1 MARYIQHDLMKNLKQ
16 VVNLRII
23 LMLFFLIL
31 MKINISFFSFLNLE
45 INKIY
50 LTQKKTSAV
59 ILLTKVV
66 PRSLPLG
73 NNQGTEISQKLTII
87 YNYIVARYGCVQKI
101 LQNNMLTARINPLTV
116 CFILCL
122 AIEATYEPEFCF
134 SLFLIGGGGANR

>member
-1 MARYIQHDLMKNLKQ
+1 
-16 VVNLRII
+16 
-23 LMLFFLIL
+23 MLFFLIV

-50 LTQKKTSAV
+50 LTKKKTSAV

-73 NNQGTEISQKLTII
+73 NNQGTETSQKLTII
-87 YNYIVARYGCVQKI
+87 YNYIVARYGCVQKNLAKI
-101 LQNNMLTARINPLTV
+101 NNMLTARINPLTV

-134 SLFLIGGGGANR
+134 SLFLIGGGGGR

>member
-1 MARYIQHDLMKNLKQ
+1 
-16 VVNLRII
+16 
-23 LMLFFLIL
+23 MLFFLIV

-50 LTQKKTSAV
+50 LTKKKTSAV

-73 NNQGTEISQKLTII
+73 NNQGTETSQKLTII
-87 YNYIVARYGCVQKI
+87 YNYIVARYGCVQKNLAKI
-101 LQNNMLTARINPLTV
+101 NNMLTARINPLTV

-134 SLFLIGGGGANR
+134 SLFLIGGGGGGEQITVL